1 MSSVNHYYGFSLI
14 ELLLSLA
21 ILAVVASLASSSFSP
36 LIIRHSINLKVG
48 ELRRT
53 LELARSLAVEQNKTW
68 KVCMTDAAASCVR
81 ENGQRLMV
89 FSDDNNNHQH
99 DLEETLYRDVL
110 LSPLAIKLSAS
121 GRAYIRFKATGEAMD
136 SGNFLV
142 CSNDQSVDYG
152 RQTIIYHSGRIRLS
166 RDTNGDGYDDK
177 GGKKIAC
184 D

>member
-36 LIIRHSINLKVG
+36 LIIRHSINLQVA

-89 FSDDNNNHQH
+89 
-99 DLEETLYRDVL
+99 
-110 LSPLAIKLSAS
+110 
-121 GRAYIRFKATGEAMD
+121 
-136 SGNFLV
+136 
-142 CSNDQSVDYG
+142 
-152 RQTIIYHSGRIRLS
+152 
-166 RDTNGDGYDDK
+166 
-177 GGKKIAC
+177 
-184 D
+184 

>member
-36 LIIRHSINLKVG
+36 LIIRHSINLQVA

-89 FSDDNNNHQH
+89 FSDDNNNHQR

-142 CSNDQSVDYG
+142 CPNDQSVDYG
-152 RQTIIYHSGRIRLS
+152 RQTIIYHSGRVRLS